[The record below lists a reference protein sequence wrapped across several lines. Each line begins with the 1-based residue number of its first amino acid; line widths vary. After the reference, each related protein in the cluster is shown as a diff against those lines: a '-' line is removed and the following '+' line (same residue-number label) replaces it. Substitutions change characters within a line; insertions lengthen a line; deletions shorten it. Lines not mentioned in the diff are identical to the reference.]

1 MTNVKC
7 GSTIN
12 APLSQKT
19 SMKIYKIQI
28 VHGFVK
34 NVTSSIFRIHS
45 FLINYTW
52 KNEIDLLH
60 CQRIVAVVLKLVN
73 LERKKKVYQ

>member
-19 SMKIYKIQI
+19 SMKIYKI
-28 VHGFVK
+28 VHGFVQ
-34 NVTSSIFRIHS
+34 NVTSSTFRIHS

-52 KNEIDLLH
+52 KNKIDLLH
-60 CQRIVAVVLKLVN
+60 CPTIEAVVLKLVN
-73 LERKKKVYQ
+73 LEQTKK